1 VLLLLASIVASA
13 SLMGKSLAADAERP
27 AGQRIQSVIDDVE
40 EECLKSQIPMIG
52 RPKAERLAELVR
64 QAKPRLV
71 VECGTA
77 IGYSGL
83 WIGRELQAAGSGRL
97 ITLEIDAR
105 TAARAEANFRKAGL
119 ERWITIRVGDARQLV
134 KEIAG
139 PIEFVFL
146 DCNAPNYHPCFTGLE
161 KNLSRQ
167 AVVVADNADL
177 SAGGM
182 QDYLTL
188 VRRKYRS
195 RTEWF
200 NVDLPWC
207 KRDAMEITWLSSV
220 ERPFLDVPEDKEEK
234 IGPEAD
240 YRLRGAP
247 KVTRVELVDYPRY
260 LAEKKAEEIL
270 VEEHRG
276 GYVYFAIRGVLHV
289 PFTEVPAGAASAAY
303 INVTERYKAK
313 VP

>member
-1 VLLLLASIVASA
+1 MRNCVIWCVLLLVMAGTAYSA
-13 SLMGKSLAADAERP
+13 APKPLEQGKSPQASGAGDKTDGPADAEHS

-40 EECLKSQIPMIG
+40 KECLESRVPMIG

-83 WIGRELQAAGSGRL
+83 WIARELQAADSGRL

-119 ERWITIRVGDARQLV
+119 ERWITIQVGDARRLV

-139 PIEFVFL
+139 PIGFVFI

-177 SAGGM
+177 SAAGM

-188 VRRKYRS
+188 VRRAYRS
-195 RTEWF
+195 RTG
-200 NVDLPWC
+200 VVQRRPAVVQAG
-207 KRDAMEITWLSSV
+207 RDGNHVA
-220 ERPFLDVPEDKEEK
+220 
-234 IGPEAD
+234 
-240 YRLRGAP
+240 
-247 KVTRVELVDYPRY
+247 
-260 LAEKKAEEIL
+260 LA
-270 VEEHRG
+270 R
-276 GYVYFAIRGVLHV
+276 R
-289 PFTEVPAGAASAAY
+289 AAVS
-303 INVTERYKAK
+303 
-313 VP
+313 